1 MFAVEWRRRSL
12 AWPVAL
18 AVLTLGALALRLV
31 GLKTGLPYVYNAD
44 ENNHFVPRAIGMFGH
59 SLNPDYFVNPP
70 AYTYLVHLLYVL
82 RWGTDPATVG
92 AAFAANP
99 ATAFTIARAASA
111 VLGALAVTFTAIAG
125 ARLFADRRVG
135 ILAGAVLAVAFLAV
149 HYSHF
154 ALNDAPT
161 LAPVTLCLVGVAGI
175 YRRGRTRDFALAGI
189 ALGLAIATKYTG
201 GILVVA
207 VVVAAALTG
216 RWRGLVLAGAL
227 TIAAFLVA
235 DPYALLDIH
244 AFHKGLVTQ
253 TETASSEGGK
263 LGLQHISG
271 WRYYAGAGTWAF
283 GWLPSLAALG
293 GAIGLALRDRRLALV
308 LLPAPILLYL
318 YLGHQTRFFARWL
331 LPVYPILAL
340 LAAWAAVQAFR
351 RIRPAWI
358 VAGVLLCAQGLVF
371 TIHNDVVLA
380 RTDTRQLARDWLVA
394 HVPAGAKIVVEPVSP
409 DQWAADV
416 GRYNPATRIGNRW
429 NKWPTSRTRFGVTGT
444 LVHGLGAPVMLE
456 NYEKTTRPA
465 LIDRYRRYG
474 YCWVVTGSTQYG
486 RAYADP
492 RAVPR
497 ALAYYA
503 RLKATADLVY
513 KVAPYRAGARGVPFS
528 FDYSFN
534 YYPLQYHRPGPEVD
548 VYRLRNCT

>member
-1 MFAVEWRRRSL
+1 MRAAK
-12 AWPVAL
+12 AWPAGLVA
-18 AVLTLGALALRLV
+18 LTLGALALRLV

-70 AYTYLVHLLYVL
+70 AYTYLVHGLYLV
-82 RWGTDPATVG
+82 RWGTDPASIG

-99 ATAFTIARAASA
+99 TTAFVIARAAAA
-111 VLGALAVTFTAIAG
+111 VLGAAAVTFTALAG
-125 ARLFADRRVG
+125 ARLFGDRRVG
-135 ILAGAVLAVAFLAV
+135 ILAGALLAVAFLAV

-161 LAPVTLCLVGVAGI
+161 LAPAALCLVGVAGI
-175 YRRGRTRDFALAGI
+175 YRHGRRRDFALAGI

-207 VVVAAALTG
+207 VVAAAVAGG
-216 RWRGLVLAGAL
+216 RWRGLLLAGVL
-227 TIAAFLVA
+227 TVAAFLVA
-235 DPYALLDIH
+235 DPYALLDAG
-244 AFHKGLVTQ
+244 AFHQGLTTQ
-253 TETASSEGGK
+253 TSTASEEGGK

-271 WRYYAGAGTWAF
+271 WRYYASAGTWAF

-293 GAIGLALRDRRLALV
+293 GAIGLALRDRRLALI

-331 LPVYPILAL
+331 LPVYPVLAL
-340 LAAWAAVQAFR
+340 LAAYAAVEATR
-351 RIRPAWI
+351 RIRFGWI
-358 VAGVLLCAQGLVF
+358 VAGVVLCAQGLVF

-394 HVPAGAKIVVEPVSP
+394 HVPAGTKIVVEPVFP
-409 DQWAADV
+409 DQWAMDV
-416 GRYNPATRIGNRW
+416 GHYNPATRSGYRW
-429 NKWPTSRTRFGVTGT
+429 NKWPTSRVRLNPDGT
-444 LVHGLGAPVMLE
+444 PVRGPGALVKLE
-456 NYEKTTRPA
+456 DYEKTLQPA
-465 LIDRYRRYG
+465 LVDRYRTLG

-492 RAVPR
+492 KAVPR
-497 ALAYYA
+497 ALPYYA
-503 RLKATADLVY
+503 HLKATADLAY
-513 KVAPYRAGARGVPFS
+513 KIAPYKAGAQGVPFS

-534 YYPLQYHRPGPEVD
+534 YYPLQYSRPGPEVD